1 VTRPPD
7 FDELVNGVEDPAERA
22 RLERVHQLLVEAG
35 PPPDLTPSFA
45 TKARPAEE
53 RHNVFRLPRRRLG
66 LALVL
71 IGATLVA
78 AFGIGYLAGNSGSDS
93 NEALQAENTVAL
105 AGQGTAGGEIDIG
118 ARDDDGNL
126 PMLLTVH
133 GLRKLGD
140 GDYYRLALLKNGKPI
155 VTCGTF
161 NVGGKGETALEMLAA
176 YDLESFEGWV
186 VMLWHGRTHDET
198 PVLWSKGSKPA

>member
-1 VTRPPD
+1 MTRVPD
-7 FDELVNGVEDPAERA
+7 FDELVGAVDDPAEHA

-35 PPPDLTPSFA
+35 PPPDLTPSVA
-45 TKARPAEE
+45 AEAPPAEE
-53 RHNVFRLPRRRLG
+53 RHNVFPLPRRRLR

-71 IGATLVA
+71 IGAALVA
-78 AFGIGYLAGNSGSDS
+78 AFAIGYLAGNSGSGS

-105 AGQGTAGGEIDIG
+105 AGSGAGGQIDIG

-140 GDYYRLALLKNGKPI
+140 GDYYRLALVKNGKPI

-161 NVGGKGETALEMLAA
+161 NVAGKSETELEMLAA
-176 YDLESFEGWV
+176 YDLGSFEGWV
-186 VMLWHGRTHDET
+186 VTLWHGRTHNET
-198 PVLWSKGSKPA
+198 TVLWSKDAKPA

>member
-7 FDELVNGVEDPAERA
+7 FDELVGAVDDPAERA
-22 RLERVHQLLVEAG
+22 RLERVHELLVEAG
-35 PPPDLTPSFA
+35 PPPDLTPSVVA
-45 TKARPAEE
+45 TAPPAEE
-53 RHNVFRLPRRRLG
+53 RRNVFRLPRRRLG
-66 LALVL
+66 LALAV

-78 AFGIGYLAGNSGSDS
+78 AFGIGYFAGNSGSGS
-93 NEALQAENTVAL
+93 SEALHVENTVAL
-105 AGQGTAGGEIDIG
+105 AGRGAAAGEIGIG
-118 ARDDDGNL
+118 SRDDDGNL

-140 GDYYRLALLKNGKPI
+140 GDYYRLALVKNGKPI

-161 NVGGKGETALEMLAA
+161 NVGGRGETALEMLAA
-176 YDLESFEGWV
+176 YDLENFEGWV

-198 PVLWSKGSKPA
+198 AVLWSKQAKPA